1 MGFSKFEREQ
11 MQNLFRDYSETL
23 VKESLPEEI
32 FGFLKTQGLLR
43 QVRDYG
49 KFPSKFRF
57 KPQKA
62 ENVVL
67 TFVMD
72 SEFSILNVLNE
83 LKFILT
89 PPFSLKI
96 DCAFLMEDTDGDLKY
111 VWPQRN
117 LAVNKFQSIESADD
131 LDELMG
137 EIKEMEASGLMQ
149 KVCEI
154 HQNQSCFDRSG
165 YRPLSLLTTAIYLSK
180 TGV

>member
-1 MGFSKFEREQ
+1 MGFSDLERKQ
-11 MQNLFRDYSETL
+11 MQGLFRDFSENL
-23 VKESLPEEI
+23 VQESLPEEI
-32 FGFLKTQGLLR
+32 YEFLKSQGLLR

-57 KPQKA
+57 KAHKA

-72 SEFSILNVLNE
+72 ENFSIFETLNE

-89 PPFSLKI
+89 PPFIVKI

-117 LAVNKFQSIESADD
+117 LAINKVQHIDSSDD
-131 LDELMG
+131 LEDLMG
-137 EIKEMEASGLMQ
+137 EIKQMETSGLMQ